1 MMNFVAELPDT
12 TTHRK
17 TREMR
22 TNLEREKT
30 EGNIVSSVQWI
41 DTGREREIFHIIS
54 FPFSLDFQK
63 AYYYF
68 ILLCMLQ

>member
-1 MMNFVAELPDT
+1 MMNSVAELPDT

-30 EGNIVSSVQWI
+30 EGKKYTTPVYKCTI
-41 DTGREREIFHIIS
+41 DG
-54 FPFSLDFQK
+54 
-63 AYYYF
+63 
-68 ILLCMLQ
+68 